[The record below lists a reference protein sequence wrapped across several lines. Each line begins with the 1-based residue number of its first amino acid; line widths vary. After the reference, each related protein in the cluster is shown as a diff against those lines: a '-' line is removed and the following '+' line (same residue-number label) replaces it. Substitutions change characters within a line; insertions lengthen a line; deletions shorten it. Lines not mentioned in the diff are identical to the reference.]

1 MLPADLRTAEAEAL
15 QALQAALAAGS
26 GGRWTVEFRF
36 EGLRLMPVVLR
47 LLESLMAERPGVRLL
62 FPDAGATAL
71 ARRDAPALAEH
82 IGSFSD
88 QRRRQ
93 QEEPSSGVLLLVG
106 ASQAEYE
113 LVEEVCGRHRD
124 AVVLVNPA
132 LEDAAVGIGSV
143 ARQRRRGFLAGW
155 RAAYALLPK
164 ADRALRCAYP
174 GDWELYRLD
183 PDGFRLAGSFEQKPD
198 AEQQD
203 LALSGRQEA
212 GLGGNLRAL
221 GQMIE
226 DLQN

>member
-47 LLESLMAERPGVRLL
+47 LLEGLIAERPGVQLL

-88 QRRRQ
+88 QQRRQ
-93 QEEPSSGVLLLVG
+93 QEELSSGVLLLVG

-113 LVEEVCGRHRD
+113 LVEAVCGRHSD

-174 GDWELYRLD
+174 GEWELYRLD

-198 AEQQD
+198 TEQQD
-203 LALSGRQEA
+203 LALSGREEA
-212 GLGGNLRAL
+212 GLGSNLRAL

>member
-1 MLPADLRTAEAEAL
+1 MLPADLRTAEAEARE
-15 QALQAALAAGS
+15 ALQAALAAGS
-26 GGRWTVEFRF
+26 TGRWTVEWRF
-36 EGLRLMPVVLR
+36 EGLRLLPVVLR
-47 LLESLMAERPGVRLL
+47 LLEGLLAERPELRML

-88 QRRRQ
+88 QRKLQ
-93 QEEPSSGVLLLVG
+93 QVDPSQGVLLLVG
-106 ASQAEYE
+106 ASQADYA
-113 LVEEVCGRHRD
+113 LVEAVCGGHGGT
-124 AVVLVNPA
+124 VVLVNSS
-132 LEDAAVGIGSV
+132 LEDAAIGIGSV
-143 ARQRRRGFLAGW
+143 ARQRRKGFLAGW
-155 RAAYALLPK
+155 RPAYALVPQ

-174 GDWELYRLD
+174 GEWELYRLD
-183 PDGFRLAGSFEQKPD
+183 PDGYRLAGRFEQKPD

>member
-15 QALQAALAAGS
+15 EALQAALAAGS

-47 LLESLMAERPGVRLL
+47 LLQELIPDQPEGRLL

-71 ARRDAPALAEH
+71 ARRDAPELAER

-93 QEEPSSGVLLLVG
+93 QEVPSRGMLLMVG

-113 LVEEVCGRHRD
+113 LVEEVCGGHGGS
-124 AVVLVNPA
+124 VVLVNPS

-155 RAAYALLPK
+155 RPAYALLPQ

-174 GDWELYRLD
+174 GEWELYRLD
-183 PDGFRLAGSFEQKPD
+183 PDGFRLAGRFEQKPD

-203 LALSGRQEA
+203 LALSGREQV

>member
-1 MLPADLRTAEAEAL
+1 MLPADLRTAEAEAHE
-15 QALQAALAAGS
+15 ALQAALAAGS

-36 EGLRLMPVVLR
+36 EGLRLLPVVLR
-47 LLESLMAERPGVRLL
+47 LMEGLMAEQTEVRLL

-71 ARRDAPALAEH
+71 ARRDAPALADR

-88 QRRRQ
+88 QRRLQ
-93 QEEPSSGVLLLVG
+93 QEEPSRGLLLLVG

-113 LVEEVCGRHRD
+113 LVEAVCGRHSD
-124 AVVLVNPA
+124 TVVLLNA
-132 LEDAAVGIGSV
+132 SLEDAAIGIGSV
-143 ARQRRRGFLAGW
+143 ARQRRKGFLAGW
-155 RAAYALLPK
+155 RVAYALLPQ
-164 ADRALRCAYP
+164 ADRALRCSYP
-174 GDWELYRLD
+174 GEWELYRLD
-183 PDGFRLAGSFEQKPD
+183 PDGYRLAGRFEQKPD

-203 LALSGRQEA
+203 LALSGREEA

>member
-15 QALQAALAAGS
+15 AALQAALASGS
-26 GGRWTVEFRF
+26 GGRWSVEFRF
-36 EGLRLMPVVLR
+36 EGLRLLPVVLR
-47 LLESLMAERPGVRLL
+47 LLEGLLAERPELRLP

-71 ARRDAPALAEH
+71 ARRDAPALADR

-88 QRRRQ
+88 QRKLQ
-93 QEEPSSGVLLLVG
+93 QEQPSRGVLLLVG

-113 LVEEVCGRHRD
+113 LVEAVCGGHGD
-124 AVVLVNPA
+124 SVVLVNA
-132 LEDAAVGIGSV
+132 SLEDAAIGIGSV
-143 ARQRRRGFLAGW
+143 ARQRRKGFLAGW
-155 RAAYALLPK
+155 RAAYALLPQ

-174 GDWELYRLD
+174 GEWELYRLD
-183 PDGFRLAGSFEQKPD
+183 PDGYRLAGRFEQKPD